1 MYFVV
6 EGHCV
11 GKQRPRMA
19 NGHTYTPKATK
30 DYENKVLDAF
40 VNAENDLDFNGP
52 IEAFITVYVKMPTS
66 WSRKRRAESM
76 GKPPFNIKTP
86 DLDNAAKSIL
96 DALNGLAYK
105 DDKQVVSLD
114 ISRKWGSYEF
124 VEVRL
129 ENV

>member
-1 MYFVV
+1 MYFIV
-6 EGHCV
+6 EGKCV
-11 GKQRPRMA
+11 GKERPVVS
-19 NGHTYTPKATK
+19 NGHAFTPKRTR

-40 VNAENDLDFNGP
+40 VGAENDLDFNGP

-66 WSRKRRAESM
+66 WSRKRRIENQ
-76 GKPPFNIKTP
+76 GKPPIDIRTP

-96 DALNGLAYK
+96 DALSGLAYK

-129 ENV
+129 QNI